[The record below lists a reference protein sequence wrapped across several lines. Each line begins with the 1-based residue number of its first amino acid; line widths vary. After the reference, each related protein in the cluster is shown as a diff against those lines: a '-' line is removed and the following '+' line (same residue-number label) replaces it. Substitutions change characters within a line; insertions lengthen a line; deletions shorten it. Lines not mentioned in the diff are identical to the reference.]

1 MAFLMFSA
9 FYLMLGFYLQ
19 GNINKLVPAPVS
31 QTMTSEVTQS
41 SSGLPTQL
49 IIPTINVNAQI
60 ISLGLASDGSVD
72 VPKGPH
78 QTSWFNLGPKP
89 GEKGSA
95 VISGHYG
102 IWKNGT
108 DSVFNL
114 LPNLKIGDNIYVKDE
129 KGITHSFVV
138 EKTKIYGKN
147 EIVPEIFNKNDD
159 AYLNII
165 TCNGTWLANEKTY
178 SQRLVV
184 FAKEQ

>member
-1 MAFLMFSA
+1 
-9 FYLMLGFYLQ
+9 
-19 GNINKLVPAPVS
+19 
-31 QTMTSEVTQS
+31 
-41 SSGLPTQL
+41 
-49 IIPTINVNAQI
+49 
-60 ISLGLASDGSVD
+60 
-72 VPKGPH
+72 
-78 QTSWFNLGPKP
+78 
-89 GEKGSA
+89 
-95 VISGHYG
+95 
-102 IWKNGT
+102 
-108 DSVFNL
+108 
-114 LPNLKIGDNIYVKDE
+114 VKDE